1 MHILILCRSL
11 TSAQKAARVLQSN
24 GIFAAVTKAPQSA
37 RADGCGYGVKL
48 AERHRDAAMELL
60 NEAGVTIRG
69 ILELPKAEE
78 RGGRR

>member
-11 TSAQKAARVLQSN
+11 TSAQKAARVLQSS

-37 RADGCGYGVKL
+37 HPDGCGYAVKI
-48 AERHRDAAMELL
+48 AERNQREALAILADAGIPVRGVAELS
-60 NEAGVTIRG
+60 EGR
-69 ILELPKAEE
+69 E

>member
-11 TSAQKAARVLQSN
+11 TSAQKAARILQSS

-37 RADGCGYGVKL
+37 HADGCGYGVKL
-48 AERHRDAAMELL
+48 GERHRDEALELL
-60 NEAGVTIRG
+60 QLAGVTVRG
-69 ILELPKAEE
+69 VVELPEGGE

>member
-11 TSAQKAARVLQSN
+11 TSAQKAARVLQSS

-48 AERHRDAAMELL
+48 AERHRDAALELL
-60 NEAGVTIRG
+60 NDAGVTVRG
-69 ILELPKAEE
+69 VVDLPE
-78 RGGRR
+78 RGEGL